1 MSTPSNYLLKFSLIF
16 AEIGGASL
24 SDQRHPYI
32 RLMTDIIDSG
42 VWAGLSH
49 AAKTLYPVLLKFS
62 DYNFKPVW
70 PNTETLMRLTG
81 FKTKKSIVTAKKELT
96 QAGLLYQVP
105 GSGRTSTRYHFS
117 FHYEGSRIT
126 PLGDT
131 SIHPRGTEP
140 ETAGGVNLPTKGVT
154 DGSPNHINI
163 TISNTNHVPETKDQ
177 NESKR
182 DSKEG
187 KKDFETLVDLFGP
200 EIALEAYRKAVD
212 LHMESNVSYVQTLCR
227 ELVSAQRK
235 EVLNSGQDSG
245 NESILPHPASW
256 SGFLAWA
263 SKQLTES
270 SFRQLEKIQVT
281 TDGNVII
288 VSSPILGHLRQIIQM
303 YFTERVKPVVL
314 VVFTE
319 KEEGSRVG
327 EIR

>member
-1 MSTPSNYLLKFSLIF
+1 MS
-16 AEIGGASL
+16 E
-24 SDQRHPYI
+24 QRHPYI

-96 QAGLLYQVP
+96 RAGLLYQVP

-131 SIHPRGTEP
+131 QIHLRGTGP
-140 ETAGGVNLPTKGVT
+140 ESSGGSNDPEKG
-154 DGSPNHINI
+154 GSIGTPNHINI
-163 TISNTNHVPETKDQ
+163 TISNTNNVPGPKDMS
-177 NESKR
+177 ESLGQT
-182 DSKEG
+182 KEG
-187 KKDFETLVDLFGP
+187 KKDFETLVNLFGP
-200 EIALEAYRKAVD
+200 EIALEAYRKAVG
-212 LHMESNVSYVQTLCR
+212 LHMESNASYVQTLCR
-227 ELVSAQRK
+227 ELVSLQRK
-235 EVLNSGQDSG
+235 EVLNSEQNLSRDAVS
-245 NESILPHPASW
+245 PHPASW
-256 SGFLAWA
+256 AGFLAWA
-263 SKQLTES
+263 TKELTES
-270 SFRQLEKIQVT
+270 SFRQLERVNVE

-288 VSSPILGHLRQIIQM
+288 VTSAIQGHLRQIIQM

-319 KEEGSRVG
+319 KEEGSRVS

>member
-1 MSTPSNYLLKFSLIF
+1 M
-16 AEIGGASL
+16 

-81 FKTKKSIVTAKKELT
+81 FKTKKSIVSAKKELT

-131 SIHPRGTEP
+131 NFTPRDSETGTP
-140 ETAGGVNLPTKGVT
+140 EGAKQAGKGGA
-154 DGSPNHINI
+154 DGTPNHINI
-163 TISNTNHVPETKDQ
+163 TISNTNNVPATPAALEM
-177 NESKR
+177 ER
-182 DSKEG
+182 EKEG
-187 KKDFETLVDLFGP
+187 KKGFENLVALFGP
-200 EIALEAYRKAVD
+200 EIALEAYKKAVS
-212 LHMESNVSYVQTLCR
+212 LHMESDNTYLQSLCR
-227 ELVSAQRK
+227 ELVSKQRQ
-235 EVLNSGQDSG
+235 EVLKTEQKIPMEDGLS
-245 NESILPHPASW
+245 HPASW
-256 SGFLAWA
+256 AGFLSWA
-263 SKQLTES
+263 SKELTQS
-270 SFRQLEKIQVT
+270 SWNQLERMQVQM
-281 TDGNVII
+281 DGNVIVI
-288 VSSPILGHLRQIIQM
+288 GSPLQGHLRQIVQM
-303 YFTERVKPVVL
+303 YFTERVKPTVL
-314 VVFTE
+314 VVFSE
-319 KEEGSRVG
+319 KEEGSRLS

>member
-1 MSTPSNYLLKFSLIF
+1 M
-16 AEIGGASL
+16 

-96 QAGLLYQVP
+96 RAGLLYQVP

-117 FHYEGSRIT
+117 FHYEGSKIT

-131 SIHPRGTEP
+131 QIHPRGIESGIP
-140 ETAGGVNLPTKGVT
+140 EGSNSVTKGGS
-154 DGSPNHINI
+154 DGTPNHINI
-163 TISNTNHVPETKDQ
+163 TISNTNHVPAANGKEMGEVAGAT
-177 NESKR
+177 
-182 DSKEG
+182 KEG
-187 KKDFETLVDLFGP
+187 KKDFESLVDLFGP
-200 EIALEAYRKAVD
+200 EIALEAYRKAVS

-227 ELVSAQRK
+227 ELVSLQRK
-235 EVLNSGQDSG
+235 DMLKTEHFQGK
-245 NESILPHPASW
+245 ESFLPHSASW
-256 SGFLAWA
+256 AGFLSWA
-263 SKQLTES
+263 SKELTES
-270 SFRQLEKIQVT
+270 SFRQLEKIQVE

-288 VSSPILGHLRQIIQM
+288 VTSPVLGHLRQIIQM

-319 KEEGSRVG
+319 KEEGSRVS

>member
-1 MSTPSNYLLKFSLIF
+1 MQKS
-16 AEIGGASL
+16 GGAFV

-81 FKTKKSIVTAKKELT
+81 FKTKKSIVSAKKELT

-131 SIHPRGTEP
+131 NFTPRDSETGTP
-140 ETAGGVNLPTKGVT
+140 EGAKQAGKGGA
-154 DGSPNHINI
+154 DGTPNHINI
-163 TISNTNHVPETKDQ
+163 TISNTNNVPATPAALEM
-177 NESKR
+177 ER
-182 DSKEG
+182 EKEG
-187 KKDFETLVDLFGP
+187 KKGFENLVALFGP
-200 EIALEAYRKAVD
+200 EIALEAYKKAVS
-212 LHMESNVSYVQTLCR
+212 LHMESDNTYLQSLCR
-227 ELVSAQRK
+227 ELVSKQRQ
-235 EVLNSGQDSG
+235 EVLKTEQKIPMEDGLS
-245 NESILPHPASW
+245 HPASW
-256 SGFLAWA
+256 AGFLSWA
-263 SKQLTES
+263 SKELTQS
-270 SFRQLEKIQVT
+270 SWNQLERMQVQM
-281 TDGNVII
+281 DGNVIVI
-288 VSSPILGHLRQIIQM
+288 GSPLQGHLRQIVQM
-303 YFTERVKPVVL
+303 YFTERVKPTVL
-314 VVFTE
+314 VVFSE
-319 KEEGSRVG
+319 KEEGSRLS

>member
-1 MSTPSNYLLKFSLIF
+1 MLKFSLIF
-16 AEIGGASL
+16 AENGGAPL

-117 FHYEGSRIT
+117 FHYEGSKIT

-131 SIHPRGTEP
+131 SIHLTGTATESSEGSNLSP
-140 ETAGGVNLPTKGVT
+140 KGGSLGT
-154 DGSPNHINI
+154 PNHINI
-163 TISNTNHVPETKDQ
+163 TISNTNHVPNTKGMGESLGQPKDEKQ
-177 NESKR
+177 N
-182 DSKEG
+182 
-187 KKDFETLVDLFGP
+187 FEALVNLFGP
-200 EIALEAYRKAVD
+200 EIALEAYQKAVS

-227 ELVSAQRK
+227 ELVSLRSK
-235 EVLNSGQDSG
+235 EVLNSGQNLSR
-245 NESILPHPASW
+245 ESVSPHPASW
-256 SGFLAWA
+256 AGFLAWA
-263 SKQLTES
+263 EKELTES
-270 SFRQLEKIQVT
+270 SFRQLEKVNVQ

-288 VSSPILGHLRQIIQM
+288 VTSAVLGHLRQIIQM

-319 KEEGSRVG
+319 KEEGSRVS

>member
-1 MSTPSNYLLKFSLIF
+1 M
-16 AEIGGASL
+16 

-96 QAGLLYQVP
+96 RAGLLYQVP

-117 FHYEGSRIT
+117 FHYEGSKIT

-131 SIHPRGTEP
+131 QIHPK
-140 ETAGGVNLPTKGVT
+140 GVESGSSEGSNFATKGGS
-154 DGSPNHINI
+154 DGTPNHINI
-163 TISNTNHVPETKDQ
+163 TISNTNHVPNAIGKEMP
-177 NESKR
+177 EMVGS
-182 DSKEG
+182 SKEG
-187 KKDFETLVDLFGP
+187 KKDFESLVELFGP
-200 EIALEAYRKAVD
+200 EIALEAYRKAVS
-212 LHMESNVSYVQTLCR
+212 LHMESNVTYVQTLCR
-227 ELVSAQRK
+227 ELVSLQRK
-235 EVLNSGQDSG
+235 DVIKTEQFSGG
-245 NESILPHPASW
+245 EFILPHAASW
-256 SGFLAWA
+256 TGFLSWA
-263 SKQLTES
+263 SKELTES
-270 SFRQLEKIQVT
+270 SYRQLEKVQVE

-288 VSSPILGHLRQIIQM
+288 VISPVLGHLRQIIQM

-319 KEEGSRVG
+319 KEEGSRVS